1 MSKLYICPIAK
12 NDKCT
17 HGGARCMGHHEP
29 HDHREG
35 CNVDLCSHM
44 NLKAGARCVVYKEEV
59 YKMEKASSK
68 ITIYW

>member
-1 MSKLYICPIAK
+1 
-12 NDKCT
+12 
-17 HGGARCMGHHEP
+17 MGHHEP